1 MKLIFRFL
9 RMLLFLTLLLLVY
22 TMGRAQEV
30 EAENSINDS
39 LSVIIQTADSA
50 NTEESIGV
58 NSQYSDENMIED
70 VVPRTPVL
78 NQNYP
83 NPFNPSTD
91 ITFSLISQ
99 EQVSLSVFNLLGQNV
114 RMLVE
119 EVMGEGFHKV
129 HWDGRDD
136 LGRRVPGGI
145 YFCRIKAGNWSAT
158 RKMVALE

>member
-1 MKLIFRFL
+1 MKLIIRFL

-22 TMGRAQEV
+22 SMGKAQEV
-30 EAENSINDS
+30 DAENSLNDS
-39 LSVIIQTADSA
+39 LSVIIQTADSV
-50 NTEESIGV
+50 NTDESVGV
-58 NSQYSDENMIED
+58 NSQYIDKGMIED
-70 VVPRTPVL
+70 AVPRTPVL

-114 RMLVE
+114 RILVE

>member
-9 RMLLFLTLLLLVY
+9 RMLLFITLLLLVY
-22 TMGRAQEV
+22 SMSRAQEV
-30 EAENSINDS
+30 NTKNSMNDS
-39 LSVIIQTADSA
+39 LSVIIQTADSVNMDA
-50 NTEESIGV
+50 SSEV
-58 NSQYSDENMIED
+58 NSLYSDEKTIKD

-91 ITFSLISQ
+91 ITFSLINQ

>member
-39 LSVIIQTADSA
+39 LSVIQTADSA